1 MKKSIFIFLISISV
15 LSLLGCGLEKK
26 SAAPV
31 TDKNISRSLKNQSS
45 SNFLKSLPEFY
56 PKEAVPLA
64 VDAKIFDIRENAA
77 AKSLEIMYAT
87 NNDINTVCDFYES
100 AFKNFEKLE
109 TTRNEMADITIS
121 AQNDGETY
129 IIMLYSENLMKHIPE
144 FANKK
149 TVVMNLR
156 NLKNFSGAQKAV
168 KQTKKSVPWPTSEM
182 PEVPEL
188 VGHINNI
195 IRQDNAIYFNVE
207 VADNSVQNYPA
218 ELTKAGFTIENNPDI
233 TPERMQFMASKGNN
247 KLNFAYKDK
256 EKSASFEYHK

>member
-1 MKKSIFIFLISISV
+1 MKKSILIFLMSVSV
-15 LSLLGCGLEKK
+15 LSLLGCGSEKK
-26 SAAPV
+26 SATPA

-45 SNFLKSLPEFY
+45 PNSSKPLPEFY

-64 VDAKIFDIRENAA
+64 VDAKIFDIKENIA

-109 TTRNEMADITIS
+109 TTRNEMSDITIS

-129 IIMLYSENLMKHIPE
+129 IIMLYGENLMKHLPE

-156 NLKNFSGAQKAV
+156 NLKNFPGTQKAI
-168 KQTKKSVPWPTSEM
+168 KQAKKSLAWPTSEL
-182 PEVPEL
+182 PGVPEL
-188 VGHINNI
+188 VGHITNI
-195 IRQDNAIYFNVE
+195 IREDNAIYFNVE

-218 ELTKAGFTIENNPDI
+218 ELTKAGFTIEDNPDI
-233 TPERMQFMASKGNN
+233 TPERMQFMASKGNSM
-247 KLNFAYKDK
+247 LNFAYKDK